1 MTTPYVDTHI
11 KRLAI
16 AREAAELGA
25 RKKAVAQL
33 SCLPYRD
40 VARLFSRERGKGPRG
55 VPPSSEIWAS
65 EAPLLCRVEAAIF
78 CNLFERLR
86 MAGHGSS
93 VSMVVAYREFAGN
106 YQPMLQAQAHRT
118 GQSED
123 TLTFDRAF
131 QLVANLRLSCP
142 SDRALWLRPIKVQAC
157 DVFCLGAR
165 SVQADTDLQQCPMCR
180 LVHRLKSD
188 PRVRHVK
195 SSAERQRGAFSGCRA
210 DLRRSALFHCAPPR
224 HPNFLLLPKHVVT
237 PPASRRARSPGRR
250 RRLVNLFVSAQTSC
264 VGLGH
269 TSTRRLVAAAW
280 NFLFQDR
287 GICWPAMLPLRVL
300 KQRIRVA
307 VGTAERPMSSGL
319 RAIFAPFTGRLGVEA
334 CHPRR
339 VVLPVRIHA
348 WQSVR
353 VVRSPPA
360 QAPAAPKVHAGPR
373 PSSPPIYPPFDA
385 GLPVADV
392 DELIGQAVEI
402 LRRLKLAYGV
412 RQSRFDAELA
422 PIVKVRAYVHLLPA
436 APANYFPIARR
447 FASHVPGGRLLQCA
461 GC

>member
-40 VARLFSRERGKGPRG
+40 VARLFSRERGKVPRG

-106 YQPMLQAQAHRT
+106 YQPMLHERERIERA
-118 GQSED
+118 QSED

-142 SDRALWLRPIKVQAC
+142 SDRALWLRPDPKYRLVTC
-157 DVFCLGAR
+157 SVCGAR

-188 PRVRHVK
+188 PRVRHVN
-195 SSAERQRGAFSGCRA
+195 SSAERQLSAFQAVLPRRIFG
-210 DLRRSALFHCAPPR
+210 DLP
-224 HPNFLLLPKHVVT
+224 FLLRPAPSSEL
-237 PPASRRARSPGRR
+237 PPAA
-250 RRLVNLFVSAQTSC
+250 
-264 VGLGH
+264 
-269 TSTRRLVAAAW
+269 
-280 NFLFQDR
+280 
-287 GICWPAMLPLRVL
+287 
-300 KQRIRVA
+300 
-307 VGTAERPMSSGL
+307 
-319 RAIFAPFTGRLGVEA
+319 
-334 CHPRR
+334 
-339 VVLPVRIHA
+339 
-348 WQSVR
+348 
-353 VVRSPPA
+353 
-360 QAPAAPKVHAGPR
+360 
-373 PSSPPIYPPFDA
+373 
-385 GLPVADV
+385 
-392 DELIGQAVEI
+392 
-402 LRRLKLAYGV
+402 
-412 RQSRFDAELA
+412 
-422 PIVKVRAYVHLLPA
+422 
-436 APANYFPIARR
+436 
-447 FASHVPGGRLLQCA
+447 
-461 GC
+461 